1 MNKEEREQIITNNN
15 SATDELKKYLEIS
28 TKPLKKIYIGY
39 ALFGDIDFSV
49 LKEMNMGVPEEVIF
63 EEGKITNL
71 YNIPEGIET
80 LTINK
85 NILNTLDNLPSSLK
99 YLQIEDNYLQKIDV
113 SNLTN
118 LKELHLS
125 HNKLEEVKDLPSSLI
140 HLSVNSN
147 KLKMLDLKNIINLE
161 TLNVSN
167 NTITLIEN
175 FPENGI
181 PNFLMENTPSIE
193 FRGNIPDDQEDREK
207 EKTRKKIE
215 VKKALNAYFKL
226 KNKYEKKVHDM
237 KKAVFKNADS
247 RKQGME
253 MLKTIKPKCI
263 KCKRKV
269 GTIFKRTSDFYQAIC
284 GDTENPCALNIK
296 IYTGQFYHYESQLH
310 YFNEYRE
317 VSKSS
322 IIREKM
328 NNIFSFTEDEEAKD
342 IFEKLLDN
350 YNLENELYEEMLDT
364 HKELFHN
371 YEKKK
376 EIKNKEK
383 EIYEIQQNNKLLI
396 EEYHKTQNKE
406 LIKQIVKNNTERQE
420 PLFKK
425 LSQLNNEVQEV
436 NYDNDSGIYSVFKY
450 PVHID
455 KIEINTDEE
464 PVVKDFIE

>member
-1 MNKEEREQIITNNN
+1 
-15 SATDELKKYLEIS
+15 
-28 TKPLKKIYIGY
+28 
-39 ALFGDIDFSV
+39 
-49 LKEMNMGVPEEVIF
+49 
-63 EEGKITNL
+63 
-71 YNIPEGIET
+71 
-80 LTINK
+80 
-85 NILNTLDNLPSSLK
+85 
-99 YLQIEDNYLQKIDV
+99 
-113 SNLTN
+113 
-118 LKELHLS
+118 
-125 HNKLEEVKDLPSSLI
+125 
-140 HLSVNSN
+140 
-147 KLKMLDLKNIINLE
+147 
-161 TLNVSN
+161 
-167 NTITLIEN
+167 
-175 FPENGI
+175 
-181 PNFLMENTPSIE
+181 
-193 FRGNIPDDQEDREK
+193 
-207 EKTRKKIE
+207 
-215 VKKALNAYFKL
+215 
-226 KNKYEKKVHDM
+226 M

-284 GDTENPCALNIK
+284 GDIENPCALNIK

-328 NNIFSFTEDEEAKD
+328 NNIFSFTEDEEAKE

-406 LIKQIVKNNTERQE
+406 LIKQIVKNNTEQQE

-455 KIEINTDEE
+455 KIEINTNEE

>member
-263 KCKRKV
+263 KCNR
-269 GTIFKRTSDFYQAIC
+269 
-284 GDTENPCALNIK
+284 
-296 IYTGQFYHYESQLH
+296 
-310 YFNEYRE
+310 
-317 VSKSS
+317 
-322 IIREKM
+322 
-328 NNIFSFTEDEEAKD
+328 
-342 IFEKLLDN
+342 
-350 YNLENELYEEMLDT
+350 
-364 HKELFHN
+364 
-371 YEKKK
+371 
-376 EIKNKEK
+376 
-383 EIYEIQQNNKLLI
+383 LLI
-396 EEYHKTQNKE
+396 A
-406 LIKQIVKNNTERQE
+406 
-420 PLFKK
+420 
-425 LSQLNNEVQEV
+425 
-436 NYDNDSGIYSVFKY
+436 
-450 PVHID
+450 
-455 KIEINTDEE
+455 
-464 PVVKDFIE
+464 

>member
-1 MNKEEREQIITNNN
+1 MNKEEREQIISNNN
-15 SATDELKKYLEIS
+15 TATEELKKYLEGS

-39 ALFGDIDFSV
+39 ALFGDIDFSI

-80 LTINK
+80 LKVNK
-85 NILNTLDNLPSSLK
+85 NILNILDNLPSSLK
-99 YLQIEDNYLQKIDV
+99 CLQIEENYLQKVNIA
-113 SNLTN
+113 NLTE
-118 LKELHLS
+118 LKELNLS
-125 HNKLEEVKDLPSSLI
+125 HNKLEEIQDLPGSLMDI
-140 HLSVNSN
+140 SVSHN
-147 KLKMLDLKNIINLE
+147 KLKMLDLKNIDNLE
-161 TLNVSN
+161 NLNVSN

-181 PNFLMENTPSIE
+181 PNFIMENTPSIE
-193 FRGNIPDDQEDREK
+193 FRGNIPDDQEDKHK
-207 EKTRKKIE
+207 EKTRKKME

-226 KNKYEKKVHDM
+226 KSKYEKKVHDM
-237 KKAVFKNADS
+237 RKAVFKNADS
-247 RKQGME
+247 KKQGME
-253 MLKTIKPKCI
+253 LLKTIKPTCI
-263 KCKRKV
+263 NCKRKV
-269 GTIFKRTSDFYQAIC
+269 GTIFKTTPNYYQAIC
-284 GDTENPCALNIK
+284 GDDENPCKLNIK

-310 YFNEYRE
+310 YFNKYRE

-328 NNIFSFTEDEEAKD
+328 NNIFSFTEDDEAKE
-342 IFEKLLDN
+342 IFEKHLEE

-364 HKELFHN
+364 HKELFFN
-371 YEKKK
+371 YDKKK

-396 EEYHKTQNKE
+396 EEYKKTQNKE
-406 LIKQIVKNNTERQE
+406 LIKQIVKNNTEQQE

-436 NYDNDSGIYSVFKY
+436 NYDNDSGVYSVFKY

-464 PVVKDFIE
+464 PVVKDFIN